1 MDDRYLLLFSLGIAG
16 IIKLKGLC
24 FSGCAWRRVASENP
38 MEKIRVLLADDHV
51 VVREGTRELLE
62 REPDIEVIG
71 EANDGEEAVRLAK
84 ELKPDVAVLDIAMPK
99 LNGIEAT
106 KQIREAHP
114 SIAVLVLTAYD
125 NDQYVFAILE
135 AGAAGYLL
143 KNVAGRQ
150 LIDAIRQVRAGQAV
164 LHPIVARKVVDR
176 FTRSGHRSSWNGPA
190 AELTER
196 ELEVLKLAARGRSN
210 KEIAAEL
217 FLSARTVQHHLTS
230 IFTKL
235 GVSSRTEAV
244 LHALRMGWITMDDA
258 W

>member
-16 IIKLKGLC
+16 IIKLKGL
-24 FSGCAWRRVASENP
+24 FFWGCAWRRVASENP

-84 ELKPDVAVLDIAMPK
+84 ELTPDVAVLDIAMPK

>member
-1 MDDRYLLLFSLGIAG
+1 
-16 IIKLKGLC
+16 
-24 FSGCAWRRVASENP
+24 

>member
-24 FSGCAWRRVASENP
+24 FSRCAWRRVASENP